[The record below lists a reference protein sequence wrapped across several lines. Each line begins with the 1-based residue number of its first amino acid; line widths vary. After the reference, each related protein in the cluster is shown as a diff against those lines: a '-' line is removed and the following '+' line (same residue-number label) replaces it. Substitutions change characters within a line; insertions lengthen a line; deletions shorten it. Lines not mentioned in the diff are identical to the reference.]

1 MRTGLQLLTL
11 SAGLVLLTS
20 CASQPPETRASD
32 ADIAVIAAKEI
43 TQPAREETPIPDAS
57 VLPLLEAEF
66 ALRVRDFEHG
76 LALLA
81 DQAVVLADPL
91 LALRALRLA
100 EFVND
105 ADRATAMAMRLAEL
119 DPTDGAAA
127 AAASS
132 WLARTQNPLLALQYA
147 SLAIELGVSVNVAS
161 NLGGY
166 EQLDPESKKAVAGA
180 ILDLATQW
188 PEDDQ
193 IAIAASLLARLEKDP
208 ARAEDFL
215 NPVLARDPENVRAVM
230 LWTQLQLDQSTPAP
244 FQRLAETLER
254 FPQNQELRLQYA
266 RLLGSEGNYDAA
278 RDQFSILLEQEPD
291 NPELLATSA
300 MLEFELQYLDEA
312 LEKFNHLIL
321 LEERLNE
328 AHYYKGR
335 ITALRDQYPEA
346 IAAFGAVGPSREF
359 SDAKSRAAQLLV
371 DTAFAS
377 DIKSFFADQRQRY
390 PTSAEQLFLL
400 EADALK
406 DWKGESLRAYDRGLT
421 AFPHSFSLLYGRAMV
436 HEAAG
441 SFTEMEE
448 DLRSILAQDP
458 DHAATLNALGY
469 TLTNHTQR
477 FEEAAELIERALI
490 ISPGDPAI
498 LDSLGWVYY
507 KLGHFEQSEALLR
520 RAHLAFP
527 DPEVAAHL
535 GEVLWVQGRQIE
547 AKDVWRDGLKRV
559 PEHPII
565 LEAADR
571 LGADLP

>member
-1 MRTGLQLLTL
+1 MRTALQLLTL
-11 SAGLVLLTS
+11 SAGLLLLTS
-20 CASQPPETRASD
+20 CASQPPETRASG
-32 ADIAVIAAKEI
+32 ADVAVIATQEI

-91 LALRALRLA
+91 LARRALRLA

-127 AAASS
+127 AAASG

-166 EQLDPESKKAVAGA
+166 EQLDPDSKKAVAGA
-180 ILDLATQW
+180 ILDLAAQW
-188 PEDDQ
+188 PKDDQ

-230 LWTQLQLDQSTPAP
+230 LWTQLQLDQSTPDP

-300 MLEFELQYLDEA
+300 MLEFELQYLDDA
-312 LEKFNHLIL
+312 LEKFNQLIL

-335 ITALRDQYPEA
+335 IAALRDQYPEA

-477 FEEAAELIERALI
+477 FEEAAELIERALM

-565 LEAADR
+565 VEAAER

>member
-11 SAGLVLLTS
+11 SAGLLLLTS
-20 CASQPPETRASD
+20 CASQPPETRASG
-32 ADIAVIAAKEI
+32 ADVAVIATQEI

-91 LALRALRLA
+91 LARRALGLA

-127 AAASS
+127 AAASG

-166 EQLDPESKKAVAGA
+166 EQLDPDSKKAVAGA
-180 ILDLATQW
+180 ILDLAAQW

-230 LWTQLQLDQSTPAP
+230 LWTQLQLDQSTPDP

-300 MLEFELQYLDEA
+300 MLEFELQYLDDA

-335 ITALRDQYPEA
+335 IAALRDQYPDA
-346 IAAFGAVGPSREF
+346 IAAFGAVSPSREF

-477 FEEAAELIERALI
+477 FEEAAELIERALM

-565 LEAADR
+565 VEAADR

>member
-11 SAGLVLLTS
+11 SAGLLLLTS
-20 CASQPPETRASD
+20 CASQPPETRASG
-32 ADIAVIAAKEI
+32 ADVAVIATQEI

-91 LALRALRLA
+91 LARRALGLA

-127 AAASS
+127 AAASG

-166 EQLDPESKKAVAGA
+166 EQLDPDSKKAVAGA
-180 ILDLATQW
+180 ILDLAAQW

-230 LWTQLQLDQSTPAP
+230 LWTQLQLDQSTPDP
-244 FQRLAETLER
+244 FQRLAETLAR

-300 MLEFELQYLDEA
+300 MLEFELQYLDDA

-335 ITALRDQYPEA
+335 IAALRDQYPDA

-477 FEEAAELIERALI
+477 FEEAAELIERALM

-565 LEAADR
+565 VEAAER

>member
-11 SAGLVLLTS
+11 SAGLLLLTS

-335 ITALRDQYPEA
+335 IAALRDQYPEA

-565 LEAADR
+565 VEAAER

>member
-1 MRTGLQLLTL
+1 MRTALQLLTL
-11 SAGLVLLTS
+11 SAGLLLLTS
-20 CASQPPETRASD
+20 CASQPPETRASG
-32 ADIAVIAAKEI
+32 ADVAVIATQEI

-91 LALRALRLA
+91 LARRALRLA

-127 AAASS
+127 AAASG

-166 EQLDPESKKAVAGA
+166 EQLDPDSKKAVAGA
-180 ILDLATQW
+180 ILDLAAQW

-230 LWTQLQLDQSTPAP
+230 LWTQLQLDQSTPDP

-300 MLEFELQYLDEA
+300 MLEFELQYLDDA
-312 LEKFNHLIL
+312 LEKFNQLIL

-335 ITALRDQYPEA
+335 IAALRDQYPDA

-477 FEEAAELIERALI
+477 FEEAAELIERALM

-565 LEAADR
+565 VEAAER

>member
-1 MRTGLQLLTL
+1 MRTALQLLTL
-11 SAGLVLLTS
+11 SAGLLLLTS
-20 CASQPPETRASD
+20 CASQPPETRASG
-32 ADIAVIAAKEI
+32 ADVAVIATQEI

-91 LALRALRLA
+91 LARRALRLA

-127 AAASS
+127 AAASG

-166 EQLDPESKKAVAGA
+166 EQLDPDSKKAVAGA
-180 ILDLATQW
+180 ILDLAAQW
-188 PEDDQ
+188 PKDDQ

-230 LWTQLQLDQSTPAP
+230 LWTQLQLDQSTPDP

-300 MLEFELQYLDEA
+300 MLEFELQYLDDA
-312 LEKFNHLIL
+312 LEKFNQLIL

-335 ITALRDQYPEA
+335 IAALRDQYPDA

-477 FEEAAELIERALI
+477 FEEAAELIERALM

-565 LEAADR
+565 VEAAER

>member
-11 SAGLVLLTS
+11 SAGLLLLTS
-20 CASQPPETRASD
+20 CASQPPETRASG
-32 ADIAVIAAKEI
+32 ADVAVIATQEI

-91 LALRALRLA
+91 LARRALRLA

-127 AAASS
+127 AAASG
-132 WLARTQNPLLALQYA
+132 WLARTQNPLLALEYA
-147 SLAIELGVSVNVAS
+147 GLAIELGVSVNVAS

-166 EQLDPESKKAVAGA
+166 EQLDPDSKKAVAGA
-180 ILDLATQW
+180 ILELAAQW

-300 MLEFELQYLDEA
+300 MLEFELQHLDDA

-335 ITALRDQYPEA
+335 IAALRDQYPEA

-421 AFPHSFSLLYGRAMV
+421 AFPDSFSLLYGRAMV

-477 FEEAAELIERALI
+477 FEEAAELIERALM

>member
-1 MRTGLQLLTL
+1 MRTGLRLLALGSISLLLTN
-11 SAGLVLLTS
+11 
-20 CASQPPETRASD
+20 CASQPTEPSPSASETVVTSPQDLTEPSRA
-32 ADIAVIAAKEI
+32 
-43 TQPAREETPIPDAS
+43 ETPIPEAS
-57 VLPLLEAEF
+57 VRPLLEAEF
-66 ALRVRDFEHG
+66 ALRARDFEHG
-76 LALLA
+76 LVLLA
-81 DQAVVLADPL
+81 DQAVILKDPL
-91 LALRALRLA
+91 LARRALRLA

-105 ADRATAMAMRLAEL
+105 ADRATAMAIRLAEL
-119 DPTDGAAA
+119 DPSDGTAA
-127 AAASS
+127 AAASG
-132 WLARTQNPLLALQYA
+132 WLSRTQNPLLALEYA
-147 SLAIELGVSVNVAS
+147 GLAAERGVSVNVAAS
-161 NLGGY
+161 LGGY
-166 EQLDPESKKAVAGA
+166 EQLDPETQAAVANK
-180 ILDLATQW
+180 ILDLAARW

-193 IAIAASLLARLEKDP
+193 MAIAASLLARLNEDP
-208 ARAEDFL
+208 VRAEIFL
-215 NPVLARDPENVRAVM
+215 SPVLERDPENVRAVM
-230 LWTQLQLDQSTPAP
+230 LWTQLQLDKSAAEP
-244 FQRLAETLER
+244 FQRLADTLER

-266 RLLGSEGNYDAA
+266 RLLGSEGDYEAA
-278 RDQFSILLEQEPD
+278 RSQFSMLLAQEPD

-300 MLEFELQYLDEA
+300 ILEFELEYFDEA
-312 LEKFNHLIL
+312 LEKFDYLIV
-321 LEERLNE
+321 LEERVNE

-335 ITALRDQYPEA
+335 IAVLRDQYPEA
-346 IAAFGAVGPSREF
+346 ISAFGAVGPSREF
-359 SDAKSRAAQLLV
+359 SDAKTRAARLLV

-406 DWKGESLRAYDRGLT
+406 DWTGESLQAYDRGLT
-421 AFPHSFSLLYGRAMV
+421 AFPTSFSLLYGRAMV
-436 HEAAG
+436 HEAEG
-441 SFTEMEE
+441 SYVKMEQ

-469 TLTNHTQR
+469 TLTNHTER
-477 FEEAAELIERALI
+477 FEEAAELIERALT

-507 KLGHFEQSEALLR
+507 KLGHFEQSESLLR

-547 AKDVWRDGLKRV
+547 AKDVWKDGLKRV

-565 LEAADR
+565 LEAVDR

>member
-11 SAGLVLLTS
+11 SAGLLLLTS

-335 ITALRDQYPEA
+335 IAALRDQYPEA

-535 GEVLWVQGRQIE
+535 GEVLWMQGRQIE

>member
-11 SAGLVLLTS
+11 SAGLLLLTS
-20 CASQPPETRASD
+20 CASQPPETRASG
-32 ADIAVIAAKEI
+32 ADVAVIATQEI

-91 LALRALRLA
+91 LARRALRLA

-127 AAASS
+127 AAASG
-132 WLARTQNPLLALQYA
+132 WLARTQNPLLALEYA
-147 SLAIELGVSVNVAS
+147 GLAIELGVSVNVAS

-166 EQLDPESKKAVAGA
+166 EQLDPDSKKAVAGA
-180 ILDLATQW
+180 ILELAAQW

-215 NPVLARDPENVRAVM
+215 NPVLERDPENVRAVM

-300 MLEFELQYLDEA
+300 MLEFELQHLDDA

-335 ITALRDQYPEA
+335 IAALRDQYPEA

-421 AFPHSFSLLYGRAMV
+421 AFPDSFSLLYGRAMV

-477 FEEAAELIERALI
+477 FEEAAELIERALM

>member
-11 SAGLVLLTS
+11 SAGLLLLTS
-20 CASQPPETRASD
+20 CASQPPETRASG
-32 ADIAVIAAKEI
+32 ADVAVIATQEI

-91 LALRALRLA
+91 LARRALRLA

-127 AAASS
+127 AAASG
-132 WLARTQNPLLALQYA
+132 WLARTQNPLLALEYA
-147 SLAIELGVSVNVAS
+147 GLAIELGVSVNVAS

-166 EQLDPESKKAVAGA
+166 EQLDPDSKKAVAGA
-180 ILDLATQW
+180 ILELAAQW

-230 LWTQLQLDQSTPAP
+230 LWTQLQLDQSTPDP

-300 MLEFELQYLDEA
+300 MLEFELQHLDDA

-335 ITALRDQYPEA
+335 IAALRDQYPEA

-421 AFPHSFSLLYGRAMV
+421 AFPDSFSLLYGRAMV

-477 FEEAAELIERALI
+477 FEEAAELIERALM

>member
-1 MRTGLQLLTL
+1 
-11 SAGLVLLTS
+11 
-20 CASQPPETRASD
+20 
-32 ADIAVIAAKEI
+32 
-43 TQPAREETPIPDAS
+43 
-57 VLPLLEAEF
+57 
-66 ALRVRDFEHG
+66 
-76 LALLA
+76 
-81 DQAVVLADPL
+81 
-91 LALRALRLA
+91 
-100 EFVND
+100 
-105 ADRATAMAMRLAEL
+105 
-119 DPTDGAAA
+119 
-127 AAASS
+127 
-132 WLARTQNPLLALQYA
+132 
-147 SLAIELGVSVNVAS
+147 
-161 NLGGY
+161 
-166 EQLDPESKKAVAGA
+166 
-180 ILDLATQW
+180 
-188 PEDDQ
+188 
-193 IAIAASLLARLEKDP
+193 
-208 ARAEDFL
+208 
-215 NPVLARDPENVRAVM
+215 
-230 LWTQLQLDQSTPAP
+230 
-244 FQRLAETLER
+244 
-254 FPQNQELRLQYA
+254 
-266 RLLGSEGNYDAA
+266 
-278 RDQFSILLEQEPD
+278 
-291 NPELLATSA
+291 

-335 ITALRDQYPEA
+335 IAALRDQYPEA

-535 GEVLWVQGRQIE
+535 GEVLWMQGRQIE